1 MQLITYSNKLIKTAI
16 TMKKQLLFLVSLMV
30 SLLTS
35 SCAQVLILGNGNVTK
50 KELPLSNF
58 SGIDVSRG
66 FNLYLSHDD
75 SEKVTIEID
84 ENLHEY
90 VKAEVNS
97 GTLIISAHT
106 RIRNITKM
114 NVYVSA
120 KNIENIILKGGG
132 NLIGENS
139 TITDKIKIDAGG
151 GGKLDMKLK
160 TQELLLEMNGGGNAI
175 LEGEITKNSIH
186 FVGGGDLKLNVTGT
200 ENEINFGGGGKL
212 VADLNSKALNCTIKG
227 GSNAYLSGN
236 VDNADIQLSGGGD
249 VWATEMQIEN
259 AIIQVS
265 GGSDA
270 TLKVKNAINGEIS
283 GGGNLIL
290 HEKPHICEVKKAGGS
305 QIKSN

>member
-1 MQLITYSNKLIKTAI
+1 MELITYSNKLIKTTI
-16 TMKKQLLFLVSLMV
+16 TMKKQLLFLVSMIL
-30 SLLTS
+30 SLLTT
-35 SCAQVLILGNGNVTK
+35 SCAQIFILGNGNITK
-50 KELPLSNF
+50 KELPLANF

-66 FNLYLSHDD
+66 FNLYLSHND

-139 TITDKIKIDAGG
+139 IITDKIKIDVGG
-151 GGKLDMKLK
+151 GGKLDMKLN
-160 TQELLLEMNGGGNAI
+160 TQELLLEMNGGGNGV

-200 ENEINFGGGGKL
+200 ENEIYFGGGGKL

-227 GSNAYLSGN
+227 GSNADLSGN

-249 VWATEMQIEN
+249 VFATEMQIEN
-259 AIIQVS
+259 AKIHVS

-270 TLKVKNAINGEIS
+270 TLIVKNTISGEIN

-290 HEKPHICEVKKAGGS
+290 QGKPLVCEVKTAGGS
-305 QIKSN
+305 KIKRN